1 MKSKVELPFMVRHI
15 DEYNRD
21 MAFGIDVPLRIDAD
35 DVDSWDSSKSEF
47 AKTGKTNLK
56 IKEIWVE
63 WMETHWRQ
71 STIDDP
77 ERCLKKGEVYAE
89 ETSRFGRCYHNETF
103 AKAFVMSLAMG
114 QKTTLDMKSD
124 EFECWEGFDPQTD
137 PDNFPTV
144 AVRMGSYPD
153 MSDARFKYLVER
165 YLDHGLSNIHNVLH
179 LSERNKM
186 TPNRLIV
193 MNYYFE
199 KGEEQ

>member
-1 MKSKVELPFMVRHI
+1 MSKVELPYMVRHI

-21 MAFGIDVPLRIDAD
+21 MRWGIDIPLRIDAD
-35 DVDSWDSSKSEF
+35 DAGERSKSEF

-56 IKEIWVE
+56 IKLISVE
-63 WMETHWRQ
+63 WMETHWLK

-89 ETSRFGRCYHNETF
+89 ETSRFGRSYTNETF
-103 AKAFVMSLAMG
+103 AKAFAMSLIMG

-124 EFECWEGFDPQTD
+124 EYECWDGFDPQTD
-137 PDNFPTV
+137 NPDNFPTV

-153 MSDARFKYLVER
+153 MSDERFEYLAEKYL
-165 YLDHGLSNIHNVLH
+165 DLSQ
-179 LSERNKM
+179 SQRREMK
-186 TPNRLIV
+186 PNRLII

-199 KGEEQ
+199 TGEE